1 MNLLKIFQKPEKK
14 LGLAL
19 GGGAALG
26 AAHVGVLKAFHE
38 KGLKA
43 EAVSGT
49 SIGAF
54 VAAHLAFGT
63 PYEKLE
69 EIALDLDWLD
79 VSGFKLSKMGLLT
92 NKRLGKKILDEIGKV
107 NIEDAEIPL
116 CMIATDIST
125 GEKVVLN
132 EGPLHKAVMASSCLP
147 GVFAPVEWDN
157 ELLLV
162 DGFLCENVPIK
173 PLKEMGA
180 NTIIGVDLTTNR
192 DYKRPDDIIDV
203 LSNTFDIGLNNMIK
217 EQLDDENITWIQ
229 PKLSAYNKADMR
241 QAEQLIKE
249 GYEATMKVLESH

>member
-1 MNLLKIFQKPEKK
+1 MKLSKLFKKTEQKIGP
-14 LGLAL
+14 AL

-38 KGLKA
+38 KGIKP

-63 PYEKLE
+63 PFEKLE

-79 VSGFKLSKMGLLT
+79 VSAFKLSKMGLLT

-107 NIEDAEIPL
+107 NIEDAEIPI

-125 GEKVVLN
+125 GEKVVLK

-147 GVFAPVEWDN
+147 GVFAPVEWDDM
-157 ELLLV
+157 LLV

-180 NTIIGVDLTTNR
+180 NSIVAVDLTTNR
-192 DYKRPDDIIDV
+192 DYKRPEDIIDV

-217 EQLDDENITWIQ
+217 EQIEDEEITWIQ
-229 PKLSAYNKADMR
+229 PKLSAYNKADTR
-241 QAEQLIKE
+241 QTKQLIKE

>member
-1 MNLLKIFQKPEKK
+1 MKLLKIFKKPEKK

-26 AAHVGVLKAFHE
+26 AAHVGVLKAFYE
-38 KGLKA
+38 NGLKPD
-43 EAVSGT
+43 AVSGT

-54 VAAHLAFGT
+54 VAAHMAFGT

-79 VSGFKLSKMGLLT
+79 VSAFKLSKMGLLT
-92 NKRLGKKILDEIGKV
+92 NKRLGKKILDEIGRV

-116 CMIATDIST
+116 CMIATDISS
-125 GEKVVLN
+125 GEKVVLK

-173 PLKEMGA
+173 PLKEMDA

-217 EQLDDENITWIQ
+217 EQLEDENITWIQ
-229 PKLSAYNKADMR
+229 PKLSAYNKADTG
-241 QAEQLIKE
+241 QTKQLIKE
-249 GYEATMKVLESH
+249 GYEAAKKVLESS